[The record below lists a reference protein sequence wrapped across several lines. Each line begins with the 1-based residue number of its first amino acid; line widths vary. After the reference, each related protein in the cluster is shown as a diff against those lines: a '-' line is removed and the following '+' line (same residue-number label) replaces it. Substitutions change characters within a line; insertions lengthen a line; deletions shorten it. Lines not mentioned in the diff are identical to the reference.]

1 MVATRKGKRQACGK
15 ASQTFESVGR
25 FFWFQKSIENVDE
38 KKRSWGKEEDQKEKE
53 TGRKETEDGVVAP
66 SGIHGRVVVGSN
78 SSNNSNNNNSNN
90 NSSNNNSSNGSRS
103 KKESTDPLDRRL
115 VQFDARRPDNQ
126 DSHEERT
133 VSALLHRWV
142 GLVQKRK
149 SFCSRKFQGSTT
161 TRGSHFTKHPSISF
175 QSLQW
180 RPRSFTTATGS
191 FATASVATTTVATT
205 ATKKN
210 KSGQIR
216 QRSWL
221 WATV

>member
-38 KKRSWGKEEDQKEKE
+38 KKRSWGKEEEQQKEKE

-78 SSNNSNNNNSNN
+78 SSNNN
-90 NSSNNNSSNGSRS
+90 SNGSRS

-133 VSALLHRWV
+133 VSVLLHRWV

-216 QRSWL
+216 QRPWL